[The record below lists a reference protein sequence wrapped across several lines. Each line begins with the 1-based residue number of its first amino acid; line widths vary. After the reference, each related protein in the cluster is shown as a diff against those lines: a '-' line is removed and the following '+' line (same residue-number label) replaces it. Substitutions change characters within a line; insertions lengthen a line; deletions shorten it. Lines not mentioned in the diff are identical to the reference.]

1 MNGTPNKKKKH
12 SHELI
17 DIFCLQRKKN
27 LLLPY
32 YNLQKIF
39 TAVMKNFARNNV
51 SNKYPYDY
59 FMCKSTCFFFEDL
72 KNLHKF

>member
-1 MNGTPNKKKKH
+1 MVLQIKKKH

-32 YNLQKIF
+32 YNLQKIS

-59 FMCKSTCFFFEDL
+59 FMYKSTWFFRRFKKL
-72 KNLHKF
+72 TQILN